1 MSNACGFHA
10 EYGISVLP
18 NKSLDNILMSSEHND
33 EIVAMHDLIQCMGQE
48 IVRQLSILPEKRN
61 RLWFYQDIICVL
73 EKNKV
78 WKKHL
83 PSVFPLFSSHN

>member
-1 MSNACGFHA
+1 MRKVTNMSNACGFHA

-78 WKKHL
+78 
-83 PSVFPLFSSHN
+83 

>member
-1 MSNACGFHA
+1 
-10 EYGISVLP
+10 
-18 NKSLDNILMSSEHND
+18 
-33 EIVAMHDLIQCMGQE
+33 MHDLIQCMGQE

-78 WKKHL
+78 
-83 PSVFPLFSSHN
+83 